1 MPLEMQKLSNHGT
14 DDPLVARVV
23 FQWLEILPWFVLSE
37 ARQTRFHET
46 LLVKVM
52 PRLIAARDAAEK
64 LEAGLRDIYD
74 NSPTAPKPDALQ
86 QLATA
91 SMLEA
96 QQGLEEFAAVFG
108 FLLGR
113 NAPDRNYAALAKWAE
128 KWFGVEDRLCVR
140 LKFANANLIKQL
152 ADLRPRLERGDKL
165 SITPGGSL
173 AQAMWGITGEPAVP
187 LARYLESLT
196 TQVVPFIEE
205 TITAALQHLPVHGPI
220 TLQEISEAERA
231 KIAPVRFRV
240 MTESSDGELVP
251 AGKVTKEGS
260 VVPELQRMLQQGRS
274 KPIIAS
280 RFKGEWFVAT
290 GCKLYHSARWKNFHD
305 FLGFYIKEV
314 LGGAWANIE
323 LKKPREQ
330 RHPLLVWYE
339 DVTRYANAHLE
350 KGGNAPMTS
359 LVAAYLGLAYNLYL
373 ISHNNGKVHEALIQ
387 RLKQKDQFL
396 GAYHEAAVT
405 GLMIRAGFDIELEDE
420 SDTTSSHCEFTA
432 THRETGQ
439 KLSVEAKMR
448 QVKPS
453 DQPKPPQIRW
463 LLGAALKKKANHPRL
478 VFIEVN
484 DETTPP
490 EAQKKLLLDLLSTV
504 RGKEA
509 DLLVDGQPAPPA
521 YLVVINNPPATVDR
535 PYAPAYMFEGFK
547 IPDYRVEGTY
557 PSLRDALAARTKHRA
572 MFTLHQS
579 LRDFSRIPT
588 TFDGEIQPFSKP
600 LSRARLLLGRRYC
613 IEIPDGEVRGEL
625 VHAQVLA
632 SDKTAWCCLRENNRD
647 QMVFVPLTDQEL
659 EAYHESPRTFFGRE
673 EPKTKVDSPLEFY
686 DSILNRYRHN
696 SKDALLRLL
705 GQMGAQDLAELKML
719 SQEQLA
725 EVFAER
731 TTEAAIAQTG
741 LGMVDKG
748 ACMPDS
754 TRSGRTVE

>member
-1 MPLEMQKLSNHGT
+1 M
-14 DDPLVARVV
+14 ARVV

-37 ARQTRFHET
+37 ARQNSFHET
-46 LLVKVM
+46 LLLKVM
-52 PRLIAARDAAEK
+52 PRLICARDATDK
-64 LEAGLRDIYD
+64 LKAGLQDIHE

-86 QLATA
+86 QLATTFIV
-91 SMLEA
+91 EA

-113 NAPDRNYAALAKWAE
+113 KAPDRNYAALAKWAE
-128 KWFGVEDRLCVR
+128 KWFGAEDRLCIR
-140 LKFANANLIKQL
+140 LKFANANVIKRL
-152 ADLRPRLERGDKL
+152 ADLRARLARGGKL
-165 SITPGGSL
+165 NITPGGTL
-173 AQAMWGITGEPAVP
+173 AEATWGLAGEPAVS
-187 LARYLESLT
+187 LAPYLESLT

-205 TITAALQHLPVHGPI
+205 TITAALHHLPIHGPI
-220 TLQEISEAERA
+220 TLQEIPEVERA
-231 KIAPVRFRV
+231 KVAPVRFRV
-240 MTESSDGELVP
+240 MTQANDGELVP
-251 AGKVTKEGS
+251 AGKVTKDGN
-260 VVPELQRMLQQGRS
+260 VVPELQRMLQQGRG

-290 GCKLYHSARWKNFHD
+290 GSKMYHSARWQNFHD

-314 LGGAWANIE
+314 LHGEWANLE
-323 LKKPREQ
+323 LKKPREE
-330 RHPLLVWYE
+330 RHPLMVWYE
-339 DVTRYANAHLE
+339 DVTRFSNAHLE
-350 KGGNAPMTS
+350 QGTHAPMTS

-373 ISHNNGKVHEALIQ
+373 ISHNNGKVHEALVR

-420 SDTTSSHCEFTA
+420 SDITSSHCEFTA
-432 THRETGQ
+432 THRESGQ
-439 KLSVEAKMR
+439 RLSVEAKMR

-490 EAQKKLLLDLLSTV
+490 DAQKKLLLDLLATV

-509 DLLVDGQPAPPA
+509 NLLIDGQPAPSA

-557 PSLRDALAARTKHRA
+557 LSLREALAARAKHRA
-572 MFTLHQS
+572 MFALHQS
-579 LRDFSRIPT
+579 LRDFIQIPA
-588 TFDGEIQPFSKP
+588 TFDGETLAFSMP
-600 LSRARLLLGRRYC
+600 LSRGRLLLGRRYC
-613 IEIPDGEVRGEL
+613 IETPDGEVRGEL
-625 VHAQVLA
+625 VHAQVLVN
-632 SDKTAWCCLRENNRD
+632 DKTAWCCLREKDHD

-659 EAYHESPRTFFGRE
+659 KAYHESPRTFFGRE
-673 EPKTKVDSPLEFY
+673 EPKTKIDSPLEFY
-686 DSILNRYRHN
+686 DSILKRYRHN
-696 SKDALLRLL
+696 SKDALLGLL
-705 GQMGAQDLAELKML
+705 GQMGSQDLEELKAL
-719 SQEQLA
+719 SQEHLA

-731 TTEAAIAQTG
+731 TTEAIIAQTG
-741 LGMVDKG
+741 LGKVDKG
-748 ACMPDS
+748 AAPPQ
-754 TRSGRTVE
+754 V